1 MKLGDILD
9 SDEEE
14 EKEEGEFSSSED
26 EKAAKKRKKEK
37 HGSDRSFGI
46 DFSKLPVI
54 DNNGLNY
61 LPVMQYFPVQIECPV
76 KPANKLPPEQAVSV
90 IIHLPNGGFKCVAIP
105 LDALD
110 EDPNE

>member
-1 MKLGDILD
+1 M
-9 SDEEE
+9 
-14 EKEEGEFSSSED
+14 
-26 EKAAKKRKKEK
+26 
-37 HGSDRSFGI
+37 
-46 DFSKLPVI
+46 I

-61 LPVMQYFPVQIECPV
+61 LPLMQYFPVQLECPV

-90 IIHLPNGGFKCVAIP
+90 IIHLPNGRFKCLAIP